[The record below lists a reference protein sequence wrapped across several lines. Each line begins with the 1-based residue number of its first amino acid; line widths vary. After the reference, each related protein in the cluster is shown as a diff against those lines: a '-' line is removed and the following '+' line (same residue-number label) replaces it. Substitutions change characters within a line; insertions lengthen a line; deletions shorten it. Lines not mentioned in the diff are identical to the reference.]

1 MSYTTELSDD
11 CMGIHHVGKGAVS
24 GAEILDACRATTQLF
39 QNTENFHYEFI
50 DFSEVTELEISADE
64 LNRIIA
70 QDFYAATF
78 RPEAVVVLV
87 ASREEIFEKVKGW
100 EQRVKGIGWQT
111 HIARDRAEAT
121 RWLQEHYPD
130 PDSQGVEGAKMS
142 GAPSDPSARV

>member
-11 CMGIHHVGKGAVS
+11 CMGIHHLGKGAVS
-24 GAEILDACRATTQLF
+24 GAEILDACRATTQLL

-50 DFSEVTELEISADE
+50 DLSEVTELEISADE

-78 RPEAVVVLV
+78 RPEAVVVIV
-87 ASREEIFEKVKGW
+87 APRQEIFEMVKRW
-100 EQRVKGIGWQT
+100 EQRVTGIGWQT
-111 HIARDRAEAT
+111 HIARERGEAV

-130 PDSQGVEGAKMS
+130 PAAHSVES
-142 GAPSDPSARV
+142 RSPSDPPALA